1 VPSRPGYEPIFAAPA
16 VEFFVG
22 LPRRRQKRLL
32 NRVREL
38 AADPFVV
45 PDFESSDA
53 SGRTISHLLID
64 ELIFDYRVDHAVR
77 QAVILA
83 LEPVG

>member
-1 VPSRPGYEPIFAAPA
+1 MPSRPGYEPIFAAPA

-22 LPRRRQKRLL
+22 LTRRRQRRLL

-45 PDFESSDA
+45 PDFESSDVV
-53 SGRTISHLLID
+53 GRTISHLVID
-64 ELIFDYRVDHAVR
+64 ELIFEYWVDHAVR
-77 QAVILA
+77 
-83 LEPVG
+83 